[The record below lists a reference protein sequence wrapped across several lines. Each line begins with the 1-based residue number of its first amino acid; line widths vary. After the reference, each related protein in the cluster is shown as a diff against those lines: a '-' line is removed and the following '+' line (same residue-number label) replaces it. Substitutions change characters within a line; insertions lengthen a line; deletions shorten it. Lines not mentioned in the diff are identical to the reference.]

1 MEAFPLGGLQFQF
14 IDNSKGQ
21 SQSIEEMKTQLV
33 KAGILSLLVP
43 GLGQIY
49 KGEASRGAAILAA
62 SIVFA
67 NLAIIVLPL
76 ISMANQV
83 VPPPA
88 SDPRGLWAY
97 WIPRVVHDVAAG
109 WSIVFWCWAVWD
121 AVSHRPE
128 TSKTV

>member
-1 MEAFPLGGLQFQF
+1 M
-14 IDNSKGQ
+14 DNSKRQ
-21 SQSIEEMKTQLV
+21 SRSAGELKTQLI
-33 KAGILSLLVP
+33 KAGILSLLAP

-83 VPPPA
+83 VPPTA

-97 WIPRVVHDVAAG
+97 WIPRIVHDVAAG

-121 AVSHRPE
+121 AVTLRSE

>member
-1 MEAFPLGGLQFQF
+1 
-14 IDNSKGQ
+14 
-21 SQSIEEMKTQLV
+21 MKTQRI
-33 KAGILSLLVP
+33 KAGILSVLVP

-49 KGEASRGAAILAA
+49 KRETSRGAAILAA
-62 SIVFA
+62 AIVFA

-88 SDPRGLWAY
+88 SDPRGVWAY
-97 WIPRVVHDVAAG
+97 WIPRIVHDVAAG
-109 WSIVFWCWAVWD
+109 WSVVFWCWAVWD
-121 AVSHRPE
+121 AATHCSE